1 MPHNSKRPSSSSK
14 PGASDEYPSTIISSV
29 PHNAAYTGDNRV
41 PYNER
46 IRSLRRSP
54 SGHKNETTPDGSLA
68 SVPPTSDPREPRPPV
83 SHPPLTLSTLANSTQ
98 VTETAESLR
107 SLRLSLAGL
116 ESNGKND
123 DRLFDRRVHDAKEA
137 SAKKKSID
145 TADERRHKRTG
156 QPPAP
161 LSRKIAVP
169 ISAEMAE
176 ALMDGLDE
184 LFGRGS
190 KKSDG
195 KKKDDGKKK
204 HDGKDKKHH
213 KRDDKKDD
221 DHKSRKDGQTQ
232 T

>member
-1 MPHNSKRPSSSSK
+1 MSHSSGRLSPNSK
-14 PGASDEYPSTIISSV
+14 PGANDRYPSTTISSISTGT
-29 PHNAAYTGDNRV
+29 AYTGDTRV
-41 PYNER
+41 PYNDR

-54 SGHKNETTPDGSLA
+54 DGHRDETTPAGGLA

-83 SHPPLTLSTLANSTQ
+83 SHSPPVLSMLANSTQ

-107 SLRLSLAGL
+107 NLRLSMAGL
-116 ESNGKND
+116 ESRGGNNH
-123 DRLFDRRVHDAKEA
+123 LFNRRAHVAEETA
-137 SAKKKSID
+137 AKKKSID
-145 TADERRHKRTG
+145 TTDERRRKHNS
-156 QPPAP
+156 QPTAP

-176 ALMDGLDE
+176 GLIAVLDE
-184 LFGRGS
+184 LSGRNS
-190 KKSDG
+190 KKSGG

-213 KRDDKKDD
+213 KKDDKRDD
-221 DHKSRKDGQTQ
+221 DHKPRKDGQTQ